1 MDTLFYSITSPVQAM
16 RVYDTGFA
24 FLLNDKGRI
33 IFHPSISA
41 GKTPEEISIGLSA
54 NMFQEPNNGNHL
66 IRYKMNGEERQLS
79 FSTLSNGMKLVVT
92 APVAEIF
99 LPGGRRPASS
109 CWQPLR
115 FLPCLSWPPCSLPAL

>member
-1 MDTLFYSITSPVQAM
+1 MQNELNDDVFYNSKDAAFAVQTSDRPGMFYSITSPVQAM

-41 GKTPEEISIGLSA
+41 GKTPEEISVGLSA

-66 IRYKMNGEERQLS
+66 IRYTLNGEQRQLS

-92 APVAEIF
+92 APV
-99 LPGGRRPASS
+99 P
-109 CWQPLR
+109 
-115 FLPCLSWPPCSLPAL
+115 